1 MSKENNNSTIGA
13 NFTITLL
20 TVFVVLKLTNNI
32 DWNWWW
38 VLSPLWIPFALL
50 FLVTVLEGLLNF
62 TNNITKLNKKQKNE
76 NQNRNNNSTWNPF
89 TNGSDDYLNR

>member
-32 DWNWWW
+32 DWSWWW

-50 FLVTVLEGLLNF
+50 FLVAVLEGLLNF
-62 TNNITKLNKKQKNE
+62 TNNITKLNKKTEK
-76 NQNRNNNSTWNPF
+76 
-89 TNGSDDYLNR
+89 

>member
-1 MSKENNNSTIGA
+1 MNKENNSNSIGT

-20 TVFVVLKLTNNI
+20 TVFVVLKLTDNI
-32 DWNWWW
+32 NWSWWW

-62 TNNITKLNKKQKNE
+62 INNINKLNNKNEKNKRNNFSNPTNNNYFGDDFI
-76 NQNRNNNSTWNPF
+76 NR
-89 TNGSDDYLNR
+89 

>member
-13 NFTITLL
+13 NFTINLL
-20 TVFVVLKLTNNI
+20 TVFVVLKLINNI
-32 DWNWWW
+32 DWSWWW

-50 FLVTVLEGLLNF
+50 FLVAVLEGLLNF